1 MFYCD
6 IWLIDGLEKEIT
18 WKNFYSKVM
27 ESAPLG
33 EMGPLLLSLAL
44 AAGTVAFGVL
54 ILRGL
59 FEAVKG
65 LVNKSKGD

>member
-1 MFYCD
+1 
-6 IWLIDGLEKEIT
+6 
-18 WKNFYSKVM
+18 M

-33 EMGPLLLSLAL
+33 SLGPLLLSLVL

-59 FEAVKG
+59 FEAIKG
-65 LVNKSKGD
+65 LLNKSKADN